1 MGISTVQIVLLVIF
15 GCIAGMGS
23 VLDSFQTHRPLIAC
37 TVSCWI
43 DLRRC
48 KNRYLTW
55 RYTGNDRSWMDEHR
69 SSTVS

>member
-37 TVSCWI
+37 TVVGLI
-43 DLRRC
+43 LGDV